1 VNATNGEAADGDPR
15 RDRIRANVAEVRE
28 RIAAA
33 CRQAGRPP
41 ESVRLVAVTKYVSAD
56 LTRLVLEAGVGDL
69 AESRPQ
75 TVWTKAAALAAAHPP
90 PRWHLIGHLQRNK
103 VRRTLPLLAMLH
115 TLDSLRLLEAIAQE
129 TPAAPGAGGT
139 VCDVLVEV
147 NLTADPGRSG
157 AAVKDV
163 PTLVRAAAASP
174 AVRLRGLMGMAG
186 HPDAAAA
193 DARRDFARLRAL
205 RDELAATLPDPGLLA
220 ELSMGM
226 SGDFEA
232 AILEGATIV
241 RIGSALFAG
250 LD

>member
-1 VNATNGEAADGDPR
+1 VSATDEEAGDDRPR
-15 RDRIRANVAEVRE
+15 RDRIGSNVAEVRE
-28 RIAAA
+28 RITAA

-56 LTRLVLEAGVGDL
+56 VTRLVLAAGVTDL

-75 TVWTKAAALAAAHPP
+75 AVWAKAAALAAAEPAA
-90 PRWHLIGHLQRNK
+90 RWHLIGHLQRNK

-115 TLDSLRLLEAIAQE
+115 TLDSLRLLEAIAEE
-129 TPAAPGAGGT
+129 TPAEPGAGRA

-157 AAVKDV
+157 AAVADLPAV
-163 PTLVRAAAASP
+163 VRAAAASP

-186 HPDAAAA
+186 HPDTAAA

-205 RDELAATLPDPGLLA
+205 RDELAATLPNPGLLA

-241 RIGSALFAG
+241 RIGSALFEG
-250 LD
+250 ID

>member
-1 VNATNGEAADGDPR
+1 VSTADGDAGDR
-15 RDRIRANVAEVRE
+15 RGVRIAANVAAVRD

-33 CRQAGRPP
+33 CRRAGRAP

-56 LTRLVLEAGVGDL
+56 VTQLVLETGVTDL

-75 TVWTKAAALAAAHPP
+75 SLWAKAEALAAARPQ
-90 PRWHLIGHLQRNK
+90 PRWHLVGHLQRNK
-103 VRRTLPLLAMLH
+103 VHRTLPVLAMLH
-115 TLDSLRLLEAIAQE
+115 TLDSARLLEAL
-129 TPAAPGAGGT
+129 AAEAERVSPGERSR
-139 VCDVLVEV
+139 CEVLVEV
-147 NLTADPGRSG
+147 NLTEDPGRSG
-157 AAVKDV
+157 AAIADL
-163 PTLVRAAAASP
+163 PALVRAAAGSP

-193 DARRDFARLRAL
+193 DARRDFARLRTL
-205 RDELAATLPDPGLLA
+205 RDELAATLPDPGMLA

-241 RIGSALFAG
+241 RIGSALFEG
-250 LD
+250 LA